1 MLTYLRKKMKII
13 FIIILLGIIPAF
25 TFWGVG
31 NIFRS
36 AKKQVMGE
44 IYNRKINA
52 NEYNSAYM
60 AVYWDAQL
68 TGRQLTGEQ
77 LNDLAWNRLILL
89 EESRKYGIDISDD
102 EVARRIAQLFSRN
115 GKFDEAFYFD
125 LLSRNGISPSAYE
138 TQTKYSL
145 MIEKLRDLILDGV
158 KLNDNEVY
166 EQYLADNQKLSVEY
180 ILFAYRD
187 LLAQINFKEEDL
199 IAYYNEHKDDYKRPA
214 EVNTSYVGVKTED
227 YLKGIKVSD
236 EDVKTYYDE
245 HKDEFKQEHQVQA
258 RHILF
263 KTPEKMTEK
272 ENEAIVA
279 KAKDVLA
286 KVKAGEDFA
295 ELAKKYS
302 ECPSASKG
310 GDLGFFGKGA
320 MVKPFEDA
328 ALKLKKGEVCPDLV
342 KTQFGYHIIKVEDV
356 KEEKEKSFDEVKSEI
371 INKLTKEQAESKA
384 REVIEEIYYKSE
396 DLENMKKAAKEF
408 GVEVKETGFFSN
420 SYIPGVGNSND
431 YYEQAFKLDLFK
443 VSEII
448 PTDDGF
454 YLFSTIE
461 KRTGAIPEFA
471 QVKAQVEIDYKNNK
485 AKELAEKQAQEA
497 IDKIKKIM
505 DSQKKSF
512 ADAAKEAGFDV
523 KMSQPFTKMAPDSN
537 MGYSQELGDKLF
549 ELKENEISKPLEST
563 SGVIIARAV
572 KYDTPSMADFE
583 KSRGEQEAKLNMQKK
598 YMCFQ
603 EWFNMVKKDA
613 KLIDLTKYAQGT
625 APASEEEQAPAD
637 EPHEQYPIEE

>member
-236 EDVKTYYDE
+236 EDAKTYYDE

-279 KAKDVLA
+279 KANDVLA

-512 ADAAKEAGFDV
+512 ADAAKESGFDV